1 MVEEGAGVEAGDLCH
16 PSEVVVAEEA
26 EEEQYQKSEGAEVVV
41 EGEEPQ
47 M

>member
-1 MVEEGAGVEAGDLCH
+1 MVEEGEAVEAGDLCH
-16 PSEVVVAEEA
+16 PSEEVAAEEA
-26 EEEQYQKSEGAEVVV
+26 EEEQYQRSEGAEVVV